1 MQNLQDIQE
10 KIFFETKTVLE
21 NLGKISTVDELLAKQ
36 DLFSEVT
43 DRIAF
48 LRILEKN
55 SEGFEQIF
63 KDFTNAHSAEENHKN
78 TTSYQEEHFEDSPFP
93 EDIIEEEVLF
103 TNELNKIEPEEAIIS
118 PELQETLPDPN
129 FSKEQKEYNIN
140 VEEARAFNEEQHV
153 LENTSQAD
161 IIAQKEKELEETE
174 ARRRQIV
181 EISKPTPP
189 EATHVAEDSHLEETP
204 LQQAEKKFKLAH
216 IKGLK
221 AVKQIFDINP
231 QEEDKEIPHEKGS
244 ILKTN
249 VQTDFMEAER
259 RKPEFRL
266 DLNDKVA
273 FTKSLFNGNSEE
285 LSAAIAELNSFK
297 TLDEA
302 KSYLSEL
309 YHERN
314 WAKSDEYA
322 QRLWS
327 LVENKFM

>member
-1 MQNLQDIQE
+1 MQNLQDIQD
-10 KIFFETKTVLE
+10 KIFFEIKTILE
-21 NLGKISTVDELLAKQ
+21 TLGKISSVDELLAKQ
-36 DLFSEVT
+36 DSFSEVA

-55 SEGFEQIF
+55 EEGFGQTFSDAQTTENIQTEGARNQISEQEAF
-63 KDFTNAHSAEENHKN
+63 DDAT
-78 TTSYQEEHFEDSPFP
+78 FP

-103 TNELNKIEPEEAIIS
+103 TNELNNIDPDDLENSPIITESDTFPEEEILVS
-118 PELQETLPDPN
+118 PIQEE
-129 FSKEQKEYNIN
+129 FSEAEQQL
-140 VEEARAFNEEQHV
+140 NESAAKAER
-153 LENTSQAD
+153 
-161 IIAQKEKELEETE
+161 IAQRERELEESE
-174 ARRRQIV
+174 VRRRQIV
-181 EISKPTPP
+181 EINRQEPAPVS
-189 EATHVAEDSHLEETP
+189 VVEEKIAIPDTP
-204 LQQAEKKFKLAH
+204 LQQAEKKFKLAN

-221 AVKQIFDINP
+221 AVQQIFDNDP
-231 QEEDKEIPHEKGS
+231 LENEAEGVVADQGS

-249 VQTDFMEAER
+249 IKTDFMEAER

-285 LSAAIAELNSFK
+285 LTAAITKLNSFA

-302 KSYLSEL
+302 KNYLSDL

-314 WAKSDEYA
+314 WSKADEYA

>member
-1 MQNLQDIQE
+1 MQNLQDIQD
-10 KIFFETKTVLE
+10 KIFFETKTILE
-21 NLGKISTVDELLAKQ
+21 TLGKIASVDELLAKH

-43 DRIAF
+43 DRVAF

-63 KDFTNAHSAEENHKN
+63 KDFNDSLSVKENQKK
-78 TTSYQEEHFEDSPFP
+78 TAFYQEENFDDSSFP
-93 EDIIEEEVLF
+93 EDVIEEEVLF
-103 TNELNKIEPEEAIIS
+103 TNELNAIEPEEPAKT
-118 PELQETLPDPN
+118 PEHEEILPDPN
-129 FSKEQKEYNIN
+129 FSKEQKQYNIN
-140 VEEARAFNEEQHV
+140 VEEARAFNEEQHI
-153 LENTSQAD
+153 LENSTSAD
-161 IIAQKEKELEETE
+161 IIAQKERELEETE

-181 EISKPTPP
+181 EISKHAQEAQPT
-189 EATHVAEDSHLEETP
+189 EESSHNEETP

-221 AVKQIFDINP
+221 AVKQIFDNDP
-231 QEEDKEIPHEKGS
+231 LEEEKEMQPEKGS

-285 LSAAIAELNSFK
+285 LSTAIAELNSFK